1 MEPQIRYVRSAEGTK
16 IPLSTFGEG
25 QPLVWM
31 GSIGFSSMDLQWR
44 LPSREGIE
52 RLAETRM
59 VVRYDNRGQG
69 LSAGESAIVAIA
81 YAARNPAKVRRIV
94 LVGGAARGS
103 DFTASA
109 RTRAVRR
116 LIEIDWEA
124 YVRTVMMM
132 NFGWTELGRRA
143 AEASVG
149 GVTPEAYVAAQR
161 ATREYDVTGLLPHL
175 RCPALVVHL
184 RGSPWVSLDV
194 ARRLAAS
201 LPNAR
206 LVQFDQEHPLIL
218 SGEAAAQII
227 EQFLDEDEPRAET
240 ASPLPSGTA
249 IILFA
254 DIADSTALT
263 ERLGDAAF
271 REKARDLD

>member
-1 MEPQIRYVRSAEGTK
+1 MEPQIRYVRSADGTK
-16 IPLSTFGEG
+16 IALSTLGEG

-69 LSAGESAIVAIA
+69 LSDRDVSDFSLEARVSDLAAVTEAAAQGAVDLVTAGESAIVAIA

-143 AEASVG
+143 AEAV
-149 GVTPEAYVAAQR
+149 PR
-161 ATREYDVTGLLPHL
+161 TRPCCRT
-175 RCPALVVHL
+175 R
-184 RGSPWVSLDV
+184 RRTSLYRPLTV
-194 ARRLAAS
+194 AR
-201 LPNAR
+201 
-206 LVQFDQEHPLIL
+206 
-218 SGEAAAQII
+218 
-227 EQFLDEDEPRAET
+227 
-240 ASPLPSGTA
+240 
-249 IILFA
+249 
-254 DIADSTALT
+254 
-263 ERLGDAAF
+263 
-271 REKARDLD
+271 